1 MLFCKNLSVFLVILI
16 LPGCGF
22 QPIFGSGTSSIIKGE
37 LQYIEISPI
46 ANKTGQTLRNQLV
59 QNIQPLGKSKTT
71 KYRLN
76 VRLTENKQRLAIK
89 KSEIA
94 TRANL
99 SFIAN
104 YEIFSKASG
113 TLLTQGTSHM
123 ISSYNILTHTYATLI
138 AEKDARNRA
147 IREIGGDIT
156 SKVASFFRLNKDKIK
171 SFK

>member
-1 MLFCKNLSVFLVILI
+1 MFLS
-16 LPGCGF
+16 GCGF
-22 QPIFGSGTSSIIKGE
+22 QPVFGTRDTSIITSEMKF
-37 LQYIEISPI
+37 IEIRPI
-46 ANKTGQTLRNQLV
+46 SNKVGQILRNQLV

-76 VRLTENKQRLAIK
+76 VRLKEHKQRLAIK

-113 TLLTQGTSHM
+113 ALLTQGTSHM

-147 IREIGGDIT
+147 IREIAGDIT
-156 SKVASFFRLNKDKIK
+156 SKLASFFRLNKDKLK
-171 SFK
+171 RFK